1 MKLAIIGSGNI
12 VHDFLTIT
20 KDLKDTQLSAII
32 GTSRSLDILKQLQS
46 RYQIGAVFTDFD
58 TALDQ
63 GDFDTV
69 YVAVPNFL
77 HYAFAKKALEH
88 GKNVI
93 SEKPFTVKYADF
105 LELKQIALEK
115 NLILVEAITNQYL
128 QNYLDLKKY
137 LPKVGQLKLI
147 ECNYSHHLTSYDEF
161 KAGKTLPIFDAKKG
175 GGAMMDL
182 NIYNVHFI
190 VGLLGK
196 PRSVN
201 YLPNIERGV
210 DTSGILTMNYGTSQA
225 VDIAANDS
233 AVPYRNAVIQGDKGT
248 IMVNGPTNKIE
259 SLALYDTNVTYWKKL
274 MIIFIH
280 TGCIRNSLN
289 LNAWSGNVI
298 LRQ

>member
-115 NLILVEAITNQYL
+115 NLILVEAITN
-128 QNYLDLKKY
+128 
-137 LPKVGQLKLI
+137 
-147 ECNYSHHLTSYDEF
+147 
-161 KAGKTLPIFDAKKG
+161 
-175 GGAMMDL
+175 
-182 NIYNVHFI
+182 
-190 VGLLGK
+190 
-196 PRSVN
+196 
-201 YLPNIERGV
+201 
-210 DTSGILTMNYGTSQA
+210 
-225 VDIAANDS
+225 
-233 AVPYRNAVIQGDKGT
+233 
-248 IMVNGPTNKIE
+248 
-259 SLALYDTNVTYWKKL
+259 
-274 MIIFIH
+274 
-280 TGCIRNSLN
+280 
-289 LNAWSGNVI
+289 
-298 LRQ
+298 